1 MSKHEA
7 WRHVI
12 GARTCMPVG
21 RWKSSAGSL
30 VRLWRGQP
38 GSQRKTSS
46 QDGRICYT
54 VKWVTVDS
62 LDSTYACVSWA
73 ALAAGMISLYTPARV
88 EAHKRLQEQSREAVY
103 RSSLQVLC
111 VCGERRQRRGS
122 GVVEGWWMALS
133 KHARRQP

>member
-1 MSKHEA
+1 M
-7 WRHVI
+7 
-12 GARTCMPVG
+12 
-21 RWKSSAGSL
+21 
-30 VRLWRGQP
+30 
-38 GSQRKTSS
+38 
-46 QDGRICYT
+46 
-54 VKWVTVDS
+54 VDR
-62 LDSTYACVSWA
+62 LDSTYATHACVSWA

-103 RSSLQVLC
+103 RSGLQVLC